1 MSFLLRKATVLSAF
15 FAIALSSSLSSS
27 LSLFLGL
34 SLLSGFVQPALAQ
47 QISPQLRQ
55 DFLADPLKDD
65 PRDPLLPVLEVDR
78 PLSPLE
84 LSALRDDLAALDQA
98 AQRLL
103 AAGRAEEAFA
113 LWRRELRL
121 QRVFGPVAEFRTIQR
136 IAEIAWREQRPVD
149 VQLLTLRTREIWETV
164 RAALDLEP
172 DELAFAEEPGDGSQ
186 PARVLVRG
194 DAAADVAVLEALAQ
208 TFTTL
213 RDIDSSV
220 AVYEALI
227 ELSDRQNIDAT
238 IQSIDLAE
246 LHLNWFQFAE
256 AADVYLALLKSARES
271 GNQPR
276 QVDYL
281 KRLVYSYQQADS
293 LLNATRAQTELLE
306 IYQASGE
313 GEALPELMLAI
324 AQNYRALNQPK
335 NAIAYYRAAYSAAQR
350 FDQFSFSAQV
360 LKDLGALYS
369 ALALN
374 DQALGAYE
382 LLVPVERQAYNTY
395 GVMEAYAR
403 IGALQNRLGNS
414 AEALKAFQQ
423 GLVEANRLGIRED
436 YFVEQIEAIA
446 QSQ

>member
-15 FAIALSSSLSSS
+15 SAIALSSSLSSS